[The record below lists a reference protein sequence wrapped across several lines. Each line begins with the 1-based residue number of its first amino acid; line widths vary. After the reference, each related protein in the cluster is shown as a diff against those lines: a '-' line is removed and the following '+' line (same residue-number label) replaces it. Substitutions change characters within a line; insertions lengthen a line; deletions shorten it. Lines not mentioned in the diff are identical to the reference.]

1 MKSILLTACVLLI
14 SLLTPALP
22 SLGATLEQVKE
33 RGALSI
39 CANRAALPFSSDDL
53 TQPGFQLEVAQAIAK
68 IISVGL
74 RVEWI
79 SFRREARYVN
89 CDAFP
94 GSVVT
99 EEAEKGPVK
108 LTKPYYGS
116 GYVLV
121 LPLGAKGVTT
131 FADLNGRKIG
141 VEHESWAHYILNTR
155 GLKTAVYADNMEI
168 IEAVEKGEVDA
179 GAVVATYVGWYLKQH
194 PDSPIRIAE
203 GYIPEPDLRWNVAV
217 GLRNADRALKDA
229 VDQALDQ
236 LEKDGTIQA
245 ILAKYGI
252 PYYPPFAQAK

>member
-1 MKSILLTACVLLI
+1 MKRILLTACVLLI
-14 SLLTPALP
+14 SLLAPALP

-33 RGALSI
+33 RGILSI

-68 IISVGL
+68 IIGVGL

-99 EEAEKGPVK
+99 EEAEQGPVK
-108 LTKPYYGS
+108 LTKPYYSS
-116 GYVLV
+116 GYLLL
-121 LPLGAKGVTT
+121 LPRGAEGVKT
-131 FADLNGRKIG
+131 FADLDGRKIG

-155 GLKTAVYADNMEI
+155 GLKTAVYADNIEI
-168 IEAVEKGEVDA
+168 IEAVEKGEVEA
-179 GAVVATYVGWYLKQH
+179 GAVVAAYVGWYLKQH
-194 PDSPIRIAE
+194 PDSPLKIAD

-217 GLRNADRALKDA
+217 GLRYADPALKDA

-236 LEKDGTIQA
+236 LQREGTIQS

-252 PYYPPFAQAK
+252 PYYPPFTPTR